1 VLVLCC
7 PLTPETYHL
16 IDAERLDRA
25 RDGLL
30 LINVARGPL
39 IDQEALV
46 AALES
51 GRVAAAALDVF
62 EEEPLPDAHEL
73 RRFES
78 CVFGTHNGSNTRE
91 AVLRASERAV
101 DNLLE
106 GLRR

>member
-1 VLVLCC
+1 M
-7 PLTPETYHL
+7 T
-16 IDAERLDRA
+16 
-25 RDGLL
+25 
-30 LINVARGPL
+30 
-39 IDQEALV
+39 
-46 AALES
+46 S
-51 GRVAAAALDVF
+51 
-62 EEEPLPDAHEL
+62 EL